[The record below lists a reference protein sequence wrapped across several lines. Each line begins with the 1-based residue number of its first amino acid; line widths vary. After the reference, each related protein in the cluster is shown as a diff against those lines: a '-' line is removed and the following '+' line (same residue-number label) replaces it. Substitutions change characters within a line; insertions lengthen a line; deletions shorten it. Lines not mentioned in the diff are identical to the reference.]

1 MDIVI
6 KNLHKSFGD
15 NKVLNGINAVIKENR
30 ITCLMG
36 QSGIGKT
43 TLLNIMLGF
52 EKADAGEILNVPALK
67 STVFQENRLCE
78 DFSVMTNIKIV
89 NDSLSDE
96 TVSKHLAAV
105 GLEGC
110 EKKKVNT
117 LSGGMKRRV
126 ALVRAV
132 LAQKDIL
139 FLDEPFKGLDEATK
153 DRVTQYL
160 AVNTKNMTVVM
171 ITHQA
176 EEARALGAEVIY
188 LKNGTLEQ

>member
-15 NKVLNGINAVIKENR
+15 NKVLNGVNAVIKENR

-52 EKADAGEILNVPALK
+52 EKADQGEILNVPEVK
-67 STVFQENRLCE
+67 SIVFQENRLCE
-78 DFSVMTNIKIV
+78 DFSVMTNIKMV

-96 TVSKHLAAV
+96 AVNSHLAAV

-110 EKKKVNT
+110 EKQKVNT

-153 DRVTQYL
+153 EKVTNYL
-160 AVNTKNMTVVM
+160 AEHTKGLTVVM
-171 ITHQA
+171 ITHQT
-176 EEARALGAEVIY
+176 EEAQALGAKVIY
-188 LKNGTLEQ
+188 LRNGIIE